1 MAVAVALMQENVWLQ
16 RQRFEEAE
24 AHFYAVMAGTALPGA
39 LGQGEGGGSSI
50 RNEISQARQ
59 EIQRALK
66 QPGGQGG
73 AASPQVQK
81 RLDELEKENRDL
93 KKATND
99 LKALVM
105 KLEGRVAA
113 LEGGKGGAA
122 KPAAAPAPAKP
133 APKDVD
139 SDDDDDCDLFGS
151 SDEDE
156 EAKAAE
162 KAKRL
167 ADYAARKSKKPAL
180 IAKSNIILDVKP
192 WDDETDMAEMEKLV
206 RSVETD
212 GLLWGAS
219 KLVPLAYGIKKLQIS
234 CVVEDAKVGTDF
246 LEEEIGKFED
256 LVQSVD
262 IAAFNKV

>member
-1 MAVAVALMQENVWLQ
+1 MAVALMQENVWLQ

-24 AHFYAVMAGTALPGA
+24 AHFYAVMAGTAKPGA

-59 EIQRALK
+59 EIQRALE
-66 QPGGQGG
+66 QPGGAGG

-81 RLDELEKENRDL
+81 RLDELEKENKDL

-99 LKALVM
+99 LKALVL
-105 KLEGRVAA
+105 KLEGRVNA
-113 LEGGKGGAA
+113 LEGGKGG
-122 KPAAAPAPAKP
+122 AAPAPAKP
-133 APKDVD
+133 APKAVD

-167 ADYAARKSKKPAL
+167 ADYAARKAKKPVL

-192 WDDETDMAEMEKLV
+192 WDDETDMAEMERLV
-206 RSVETD
+206 RSVEED